1 MRRAPLA
8 SLLSI
13 LLLAA
18 LACNLPVQPGQPSPA
33 RQTLEAELFATR
45 QPTEAAATQA
55 AQTAEPAQPGLQT
68 ATPLPAGAPPPL
80 LEALP
85 AVGGTISYLIQP
97 GDTLAGLAGRF
108 AVPPESIRF
117 PEGYTPDGLLPN
129 GMQAQIPVT
138 ITDILPGGAL
148 LPELRGDLWAGGQ
161 GF

>member
-1 MRRAPLA
+1 MHRAPLT

-85 AVGGTISYLIQP
+85 AVGGTISYRIQP
-97 GDTLAGLAGRF
+97 GDTLEGLAGRF
-108 AVPPESIRF
+108 DVPRNRSFSPKAIR
-117 PEGYTPDGLLPN
+117 PTGCCRTG
-129 GMQAQIPVT
+129 
-138 ITDILPGGAL
+138 
-148 LPELRGDLWAGGQ
+148 
-161 GF
+161 